1 MNTKIHVFQLQIE
14 TVLLQF
20 MILTVRGATA
30 AVAREMAKK
39 FGLEWDTKTL
49 TSVIPVQ

>member
-14 TVLLQF
+14 TVLVH

-39 FGLEWDTKTL
+39 FVLEWDTKTL
-49 TSVIPVQ
+49 TYVIPVQ

>member
-14 TVLLQF
+14 TVLVQ

-30 AVAREMAKK
+30 AVAREIAKK